1 MSSGFL
7 IFVVSVLGILTAE
20 LFYLAADALVAFVAM
35 LFGASFKSFFRKGLW
50 GLAAVPLIFAY
61 GSLGERNLYKV
72 KEVEI
77 VSGKVPG
84 SFDGYRIVHISDI
97 HLSSFAVRHKSLAR
111 AVAKINSLEPD
122 VVLFTGDLITFTP
135 AEMDGLENILAGI
148 KAVDGVYSVLGNH
161 DYCLHHNWGSDSLRL
176 AAVDEIVER
185 ERNMG
190 WIPLMNGNVNISRGS
205 SDGLFSDMISVIGVE
220 NTSALPQFPSY
231 GDLLKA
237 KAGAEGSFKVLMSHD
252 PTHWRNEVVRD
263 GDIDLMLS
271 GHTHAMQISFLG
283 WSPSSLIFEEY
294 GGLYERTL
302 GKVWTGKSCL
312 SDAPQYLYVNTGL
325 GETGFPARIGVRPE
339 ITLITLRSGK
349 M

>member
-1 MSSGFL
+1 M
-7 IFVVSVLGILTAE
+7 TA
-20 LFYLAADALVAFVAM
+20 
-35 LFGASFKSFFRKGLW
+35 W
-50 GLAAVPLIFAY
+50 
-61 GSLGERNLYKV
+61 
-72 KEVEI
+72 
-77 VSGKVPG
+77 
-84 SFDGYRIVHISDI
+84 
-97 HLSSFAVRHKSLAR
+97 
-111 AVAKINSLEPD
+111 
-122 VVLFTGDLITFTP
+122 
-135 AEMDGLENILAGI
+135 
-148 KAVDGVYSVLGNH
+148 
-161 DYCLHHNWGSDSLRL
+161 L